1 MGIVGRR
8 GQARKPSP
16 PPPGAPRPQRPA
28 TLKSLIPAV
37 FLPVLIFETGM
48 GALAPVLALSGRAL
62 GAGVGAAGLVLA
74 LLGVGQILGDVPAGA
89 LAARLGD
96 RKAMLVASGV
106 SAVTLT
112 GCALAR
118 SVWQLAAAVTV
129 TGASNAVFMLARQ
142 SYLTDAVPPG
152 LRARAMSTL
161 GGMSRVG
168 AFAGPFLGA
177 AVLAGR
183 PVHDVYW
190 LALLCTAATAAVL
203 LGVPEVAEPSA
214 AEREPASVRSV
225 LGGHRRLF
233 LTLGVAVLLVSSV
246 RATRQ
251 TVLPLWA
258 EHIGQS
264 PSSTSVV
271 FGIAGLVDTLTFYPS
286 GQVMDRAGRLWVA
299 VPSMVVLGLSQAV
312 LPLTHTLAGLT
323 VVAMLMGFGNGIGS
337 GILMTLGADVAPPRT
352 RSQFLGVW
360 RLCADSGSAGG
371 PLVVSAAASLGSLAA
386 GISAMGA
393 VGLVAAAAL
402 LRWVPR
408 YSPFATTGTRR
419 ASTRV
424 AGTDPPGPRSRPSRP
439 RPDRSPSGSPDD
451 PAHGRDR
458 DRDRDRSP

>member
-1 MGIVGRR
+1 V
-8 GQARKPSP
+8 S
-16 PPPGAPRPQRPA
+16 
-28 TLKSLIPAV
+28 LKSLIPAV

-106 SAVTLT
+106 TAVTLT
-112 GCALAR
+112 ACALAQ
-118 SVWQLAAAVTV
+118 SFWELAVAVTV
-129 TGASNAVFMLARQ
+129 TGASNAVFILARQ
-142 SYLTDAVPPG
+142 SYLTEVVPPG
-152 LRARAMSTL
+152 LRARALSTL

-168 AFAGPFLGA
+168 AFVGPFLGA
-177 AVLAGR
+177 AVLAVR
-183 PVHDVYW
+183 PVHDIYW
-190 LALLCTAATAAVL
+190 LALVTTAVTAVVLLTVPDVADAAAAT
-203 LGVPEVAEPSA
+203 P
-214 AEREPASVRSV
+214 REHASVRSV
-225 LGGHRRLF
+225 LTDHRKVF
-233 LTLGVAVLLVSSV
+233 LTLGLAVLLVGSV

-258 EHIGQS
+258 EHLGQS

-286 GQVMDRAGRLWVA
+286 GRVMDRAGRLWIA
-299 VPSMVVLGLSQAV
+299 VPSMLVLGGAQAA
-312 LPLTHTLAGLT
+312 LPLTHGLASLT

-337 GILMTLGADVAPPRT
+337 GILMTLGADVAPPAT

-386 GISAMGA
+386 GISVMGA
-393 VGLVAAAAL
+393 VGIAAAGAL
-402 LRWVPR
+402 VRWVPR
-408 YSPFATTGTRR
+408 YSPFATTGTHRR
-419 ASTRV
+419 STRV
-424 AGTDPPGPRSRPSRP
+424 AGAAASAVDALDAKALDSKTLNAAAADAEAARTPVGGARTPTPPTEPTEPRSPT
-439 RPDRSPSGSPDD
+439 
-451 PAHGRDR
+451 
-458 DRDRDRSP
+458 